1 MPPKNSRKKPGSEGA
16 KGGRRWKKSTAPSS
30 SRAQGTPAGDAGDA
44 DPEEGED
51 DAPKAPARV
60 VWDKYPAR
68 TERLLDFLDAHADV
82 ALKLFGDSTKSA
94 KSEGRSKVTAKSN
107 KAAAYMLL
115 ADAIFSV
122 DNDPLIRSDFASNP
136 NKYMKAVDNYIANM

>member
-1 MPPKNSRKKPGSEGA
+1 MNLDPVPPVRPLLTHVIPDELV
-16 KGGRRWKKSTAPSS
+16 RHE
-30 SRAQGTPAGDAGDA
+30 AGIM
-44 DPEEGED
+44 
-51 DAPKAPARV
+51 
-60 VWDKYPAR
+60 
-68 TERLLDFLDAHADV
+68 DAHADV

-136 NKYMKAVDNYIANM
+136 NKYTKAVDNYIANT